1 MNLRKLIFTENDC
14 YKSGR
19 KIKPT
24 GIMVHSTGANNPR
37 LKRYVGPDDGLLG
50 ENTNGNHWNRPGTS
64 KCVHA
69 FIGKL
74 EDGTIAT
81 YQVLPWDHR
90 GRHAG
95 GDANNTHIGFE
106 ICEDGLTDPVYF
118 GKIYQE
124 AVDLCVYLCKMFG
137 LTEKDIIDH
146 SEGRALGLASNHGD
160 VKHWFPKHGKSMD
173 TLRADVKAQLAG
185 TQTPKEPVPK
195 EPELVGT
202 IYRVQV
208 GAFSKK
214 ANAVRKQEAV
224 KAAGFEDAMVVSVDG
239 NLWRV
244 QVGAYAVK
252 DNAVRMQVKLAEA
265 GFTGFVTRLSGKIE
279 EATPET
285 TTSKKSVEEVARE
298 VIRGKW
304 GNGAARRENL
314 TAAGYDY
321 TEVQAAVNRLM
332 K

>member
-19 KIKPT
+19 KIKPA

-50 ENTNGNHWNRPGTS
+50 ENTSGNHWNRPNTS

-90 GRHAG
+90 GWHAG

-118 GKIYQE
+118 GKVYKE
-124 AVDLCVYLCKMFG
+124 AVDLCAYLCRLYG
-137 LTEKDIIDH
+137 LTEKNIIDH
-146 SEGRALGLASNHGD
+146 SEGCDLGIATNHGD

-173 TLRADVKAQLAG
+173 AFRADVKAQLDGSQPA
-185 TQTPKEPVPK
+185 KEPDI
-195 EPELVGT
+195 VGT

-214 ANAVRKQEAV
+214 ANANRKLEAV
-224 KAAGFEDAMVVSVDG
+224 KSAGFEDAMVFSVDG

-252 DNAVRMQVKLAEA
+252 SNAAKMQAKLAEA
-265 GFTGFVTRLSGKIE
+265 GFTGFVTTLSGKSE
-279 EATPET
+279 TDVSKPVTP
-285 TTSKKSVEEVARE
+285 KKTVEEVARE
-298 VIRGKW
+298 VIRGNW
-304 GNGAARRENL
+304 GNGAERRANL

-321 TEVQAAVNRLM
+321 TEVQAMVNRLM
-332 K
+332 N

>member
-19 KIKPT
+19 KIKPA
-24 GIMVHSTGANNPR
+24 GIMVHSTGANNPN

-50 ENTNGNHWNRPGTS
+50 ANKYGNHWNTPGLS

-90 GRHAG
+90 GWHAG

-106 ICEDGLTDPVYF
+106 ICEDDLTDPVYF
-118 GKIYQE
+118 GKAYQE

-173 TLRADVKAQLAG
+173 TLRAAVKAQLSGA
-185 TQTPKEPVPK
+185 QTPKEPEAEPK
-195 EPELVGT
+195 PTGT

-214 ANAVRKQEAV
+214 ANAVRKMEAV
-224 KAAGFEDAMVVSVDG
+224 KAAGFEDAMVFSVDG

-252 DNAVRMQVKLAEA
+252 SNAVKMQAKLAEA
-265 GFTGFVTRLSGKIE
+265 GFTGFVTTLSGKS
-279 EATPET
+279 ET
-285 TTSKKSVEEVARE
+285 ETQKPADSKKTVEEVARE
-298 VIRGKW
+298 VISGKW
-304 GNGAARRENL
+304 GNGAERREKL
-314 TAAGYDY
+314 AAAGYDY
-321 TEVQAAVNRLM
+321 KEVQTVVNRLM

>member
-1 MNLRKLIFTENDC
+1 
-14 YKSGR
+14 
-19 KIKPT
+19 
-24 GIMVHSTGANNPR
+24 MVHSTGANNPR

-50 ENTNGNHWNRPGTS
+50 ENVNGNHWNKPGLS

-90 GRHAG
+90 GWHAG
-95 GDANNTHIGFE
+95 GDANNTHISFE

-118 GKIYQE
+118 GKVYQE
-124 AVDLCVYLCKMFG
+124 AVDLCVLLCKMYG
-137 LTEKDIIDH
+137 LTEKNIIDH

-173 TLRADVKAQLAG
+173 TLRADVKAQLSG
-185 TQTPKEPVPK
+185 TQTVK

-214 ANAVRKQEAV
+214 ASAIRKLEAV
-224 KAAGFEDAMVVSVDG
+224 KAAGFEDAMVFSVDG

-244 QVGAYAVK
+244 QVGAYAEK
-252 DNAVRMQVKLAEA
+252 SNAVKMQTKLAEA
-265 GFTGFVTRLSGKIE
+265 GFTGFVTRLSGKPD
-279 EATPET
+279 ATVTPKPAPMKT
-285 TTSKKSVEEVARE
+285 VEEVARE
-298 VIRGKW
+298 VIHGKW
-304 GNGAARRENL
+304 GNGAERRAKL
-314 TAAGYDY
+314 TAAGYNY
-321 TEVQAAVNRLM
+321 AEVQAAVNRLM